1 MNFCRDNGKDAL
13 IATDFYTLRKGKDV
27 EFRVQGVKKLSTR
40 TLQFAPLQ
48 SHCPWKN
55 CFTARIFCLQATP
68 WLWTTLDKSA
78 ISNHRWYTLQWQRLR
93 LDLLPLIQFTE
104 SFLRKGVST
113 IVGLESQLKHE
124 ISHADPDLAVISLK
138 NWTVW
143 WVFECKL
150 RRYYY

>member
-1 MNFCRDNGKDAL
+1 MNFCRDNGQDAL
-13 IATDFYTLRKGKDV
+13 IAQDFYTLRKGKDV

-68 WLWTTLDKSA
+68 WLWTTLDNSA

-113 IVGLESQLKHE
+113 IVWPRVSTETWN
-124 ISHADPDLAVISLK
+124 ISRWSRFGCNFFKKLDSM
-138 NWTVW
+138 

-150 RRYYY
+150 RRHYY